1 MLKKYKHAQKNITLS
16 SDKRVSVMITDKVNM
31 KLKTL
36 ADYYELPKKYVIKM
50 LVEDRIEQ
58 VNHERPEVATR

>member
-1 MLKKYKHAQKNITLS
+1 MLESYKHDQKNITLS
-16 SDKRVSVMITDKVNM
+16 PDKRVSVMITDRVNT

-50 LVEDRIEQ
+50 LVEEKIEQ
-58 VNHERPEVATR
+58 VNHNRPEVATR